1 MTAFSVP
8 PAAKSVLE
16 LLCQLRDGP
25 REDAWSGFVSVI
37 ASGRYEMLALLWEGL
52 AKKLDLTITAAHEDK
67 PTPTAIRESACGID
81 GRVAWRT

>member
-1 MTAFSVP
+1 MTAFTVP
-8 PAAKSVLE
+8 PTAKAVLD

-52 AKKLDLTITAAHEDK
+52 AKKLDLVITAAHEEK
-67 PTPTAIRESACGID
+67 PSPGAIRESTCGMD
-81 GRVAWRT
+81 GRVAWRI

>member
-1 MTAFSVP
+1 VVAFTVP
-8 PAAKSVLE
+8 PAAKAVLD

-25 REDAWSGFVSVI
+25 RDDAWGGFVSVI

-67 PTPTAIRESACGID
+67 PTPTAIRESVYGID
-81 GRVAWRT
+81 GRVAWRV